1 MGQLAQASIAML
13 AEMHELQTLGRSIW
27 WHVERGL
34 GEGREEDEKLGSSRD
49 LKHTRSVLIREWFTD
64 PT

>member
-1 MGQLAQASIAML
+1 ML